1 MKIKPKDKMFV
12 EGYEGEVNEIWKEST
27 IKSLVIIA
35 IFTLL
40 MVLIDELMQY

>member
-27 IKSLVIIA
+27 IKSLVIIT
-35 IFTLL
+35 IMTLL
-40 MVLIDELMQY
+40 MILMDKIMQY

>member
-1 MKIKPKDKMFV
+1 MFV
-12 EGYEGEVNEIWKEST
+12 EGYEGERNDIWKNST

-40 MVLIDELMQY
+40 MILIDEIMQY